1 MSRKFQVTAERG
13 NGVWVLE
20 SDLGAVS
27 QVRRLDQAADEMREA
42 LAYLAGL
49 PEEEVEVE
57 VVPVLPTAYIEA
69 ARRSEELRA
78 AAAAAQ
84 QEAAA
89 SAREAARALLA
100 AGLSTRD
107 AALVMGVSHQRVA
120 QLAANAA

>member
-1 MSRKFQVTAERG
+1 MGLGLIWS
-13 NGVWVLE
+13 NGGALQSKTLRCLE
-20 SDLGAVS
+20 LSEPA
-27 QVRRLDQAADEMREA
+27 A

-120 QLAANAA
+120 QLAVSAA

>member
-1 MSRKFQVTAERG
+1 M
-13 NGVWVLE
+13 
-20 SDLGAVS
+20 
-27 QVRRLDQAADEMREA
+27 
-42 LAYLAGL
+42 
-49 PEEEVEVE
+49 E

-107 AALVMGVSHQRVA
+107 AAARCRPSAPSMCAIRRCPR
-120 QLAANAA
+120 LAR